1 MNNIVNVGKQCSSK
15 VRRIETIIKYFYATK
30 SAADLLDKYQSRF
43 ARCDNYYGFQSQKRM
58 IEALNGKPNTLKRK
72 EKIKMM
78 EKEKTVIKSRNNL
91 LKTIELKELKYQEE
105 QYHDFLDDQTT
116 RLKQGQELT
125 C

>member
-1 MNNIVNVGKQCSSK
+1 
-15 VRRIETIIKYFYATK
+15 
-30 SAADLLDKYQSRF
+30 
-43 ARCDNYYGFQSQKRM
+43 M

>member
-58 IEALNGKPNTLKRK
+58 IEALIGKPNTLKRK

-116 RLKQGQELT
+116 RLKQGQELI